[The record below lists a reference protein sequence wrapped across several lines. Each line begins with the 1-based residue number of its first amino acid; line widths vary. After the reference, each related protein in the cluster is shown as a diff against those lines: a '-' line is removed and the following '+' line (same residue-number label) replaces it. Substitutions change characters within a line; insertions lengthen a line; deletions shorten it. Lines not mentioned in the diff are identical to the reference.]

1 MPNQPCFFHFT
12 SQLLTI
18 HHEPDVQSLLVKAQ
32 LTRRR
37 KSISSS
43 NQKFFKNWYTF
54 TCYNHVHRVK
64 CPHTGAR
71 SRQYQTRRFYKNH
84 KTNRLNCATMT
95 PPTSSSKMPT
105 NYEQKEVSLVLSLI
119 LKCPSAV
126 HTQRSCLSGSAIT
139 AILTGI
145 RPVGE
150 ADVLLVQKLQ

>member
-32 LTRRR
+32 LTRGR

-54 TCYNHVHRVK
+54 ACYNHVHRVK
-64 CPHTGAR
+64 CPHTGAQ

-95 PPTSSSKMPT
+95 PPTSSNAYKLRVKRGKPRT
-105 NYEQKEVSLVLSLI
+105 Q
-119 LKCPSAV
+119 P
-126 HTQRSCLSGSAIT
+126 HTQMSIGCSYTEVVFKWKRNQSDPHWNKASG
-139 AILTGI
+139 
-145 RPVGE
+145 
-150 ADVLLVQKLQ
+150 

>member
-1 MPNQPCFFHFT
+1 MPKQPCFFHFT
-12 SQLLTI
+12 SQSLTI

-32 LTRRR
+32 LTRER
-37 KSISSS
+37 KRISSS

-54 TCYNHVHRVK
+54 TCYTHVHRAK
-64 CPHTGAR
+64 CPHTGVR
-71 SRQYQTRRFYKNH
+71 FRQYQTRRFYKNH
-84 KTNRLNCATMT
+84 KTNRLNCATTT

-126 HTQRSCLSGSAIT
+126 YTRRACLSGSAIR

>member
-1 MPNQPCFFHFT
+1 M
-12 SQLLTI
+12 
-18 HHEPDVQSLLVKAQ
+18 QSLLVKAQ
-32 LTRRR
+32 LTRGR

-54 TCYNHVHRVK
+54 ACYNHVHRVK
-64 CPHTGAR
+64 CPHTGAW
-71 SRQYQTRRFYKNH
+71 SRQYQTQRSYKNH

-105 NYEQKEVSLVLSLI
+105 NYEQKEVSLVL
-119 LKCPSAV
+119 KCPSAV
-126 HTQRSCLSGSAIT
+126 HTQRSCLSGSAIR